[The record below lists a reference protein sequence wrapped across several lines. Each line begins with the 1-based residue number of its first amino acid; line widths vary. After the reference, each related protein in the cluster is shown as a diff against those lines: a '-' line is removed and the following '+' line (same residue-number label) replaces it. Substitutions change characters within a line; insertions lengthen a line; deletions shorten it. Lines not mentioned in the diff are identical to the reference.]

1 VKASEQHGPAG
12 SPDAATAEADPPAR
26 IVIFDG
32 TCGVCSWIVRALAR
46 RDRAGR
52 LRFVPSAA
60 AGELVGGQISRELLE
75 ETMVAIDP
83 ATGRHWGRSAA
94 VGQIA
99 RCLPF
104 GRPFAWLIGLPGVR
118 WLADVLY
125 DAFARRRSRISGW
138 LGLAVCE
145 VPPRRTAQRDDE
157 MTR

>member
-1 VKASEQHGPAG
+1 MASR
-12 SPDAATAEADPPAR
+12 DDATAEAAPPAR

-32 TCGVCSWIVRALAR
+32 ACGVCSWIVRALAR
-46 RDRAGR
+46 LDRAGR
-52 LRFVPSAA
+52 LRFVPSTAA
-60 AGELVGGQISRELLE
+60 DDLLGGALSRELLD

-83 ATGRHWGRSAA
+83 STGRHWLRSAA
-94 VGQIA
+94 VAQGV

-118 WLADVLY
+118 RLADVLY

-145 VPPRRTAQRDDE
+145 VPPRRHAGPPNDLT
-157 MTR
+157 T